1 MADLSI
7 SKAWDESRSLFASD
21 GRLFTAI
28 AVALMGVPSMI
39 SGLIA
44 PEGLGVQSNQ
54 PWYVDLLLF
63 AFMLVARVGQLALV
77 RMALKPSLT
86 VGAAIAHGARRMP
99 VYLGTA
105 MIITVAI
112 IAVAVP
118 VVVIAMLSG
127 VTFDS
132 AAATKMTPA
141 MAVLVL
147 VIVVIAVLIGVRM
160 LMGTPVAAAES
171 AGPVEIIKRSWR
183 LTAGVWWKLLGFLVM
198 ILIGAGVVALA
209 ISMVVGSAVTIAL
222 GPIEPMSTSALVVGL
237 FQGLFNA
244 AFTAVFAVMLARIYV
259 QLSGRD
265 TVEAPSNGI

>member
-1 MADLSI
+1 MSDLSI
-7 SKAWDESRSLFASD
+7 SKAWDETRALFASD

-63 AFMLVARVGQLALV
+63 AFMLVALVGQLALV

-99 VYLGTA
+99 VYLVTA
-105 MIITVAI
+105 LIIGAAIVAI
-112 IAVAVP
+112 AVP

-127 VTFDS
+127 ANFDP
-132 AAATKMTPA
+132 AATKMTPA
-141 MAVLVL
+141 MAVMIL
-147 VIVVIAVLIGVRM
+147 VILVIAVLLGVRM
-160 LMGTPVAAAES
+160 LMGTPVAAAEA
-171 AGPVEIIKRSWR
+171 AGPVDIIKRSWR
-183 LTAGVWWKLLGFLVM
+183 LTAGVWWKLLGFLLM
-198 ILIGAGVVALA
+198 ILVGAGVVALA
-209 ISMVVGSAVTIAL
+209 ISMVIGSVVTVAL
-222 GPIEPMSTSALVVGL
+222 GPIESMSTSALVVGL

-244 AFTAVFAVMLARIYV
+244 AFTALFAVMLARIYV

-265 TVEAPSNGI
+265 TVEAPTSGI